1 MKQLKRKRGRPKK
14 APQSPAQLKEEA
26 RERIRQSAVRR
37 AAEEAYELPLPPQ
50 PEEVI
55 EEASAVTRKHRYTK
69 EEMTELKQKLDFIC
83 KRYIEEQQ
91 AEEAETNRELN
102 GKLREI
108 ALSSPKSKSDT
119 KLMTESEWHLAHGLR
134 EDGTKRRG
142 PKQKTKKTV
151 WDLSPGEGG
160 TADSPSEPVDLDAME
175 TEFERQMF
183 ERHIEKQR
191 NQPQM
196 VKGMRFRRP
205 EMNVSRPQPPKN
217 FWY

>member
-37 AAEEAYELPLPPQ
+37 AAGEASEPPLPPQ

-69 EEMTELKQKLDFIC
+69 EEMTELKQKLDFIY

-91 AEEAETNRELN
+91 EEEEETNRELN
-102 GKLREI
+102 EKLREI
-108 ALSSPKSKSDT
+108 ALSSPKPKSDT

-134 EDGTKRRG
+134 EDGIKRRG
-142 PKQKTKKTV
+142 PKQ
-151 WDLSPGEGG
+151 
-160 TADSPSEPVDLDAME
+160 
-175 TEFERQMF
+175 
-183 ERHIEKQR
+183 
-191 NQPQM
+191 NQENCM
-196 VKGMRFRRP
+196 GFVT
-205 EMNVSRPQPPKN
+205 
-217 FWY
+217 W